1 MASVKF
7 LESNAQLEKE
17 IRKALADEINKTL
30 KPQVAQLETKLKPV
44 FRNALQKSPEI
55 NSLSSSSGTLR
66 LEFGLDSDPSA
77 AIIDAVI
84 ESLNVEWVKV
94 NPVNFAGGLIV
105 TIQPSDFNNL
115 LALPQANQSIIG
127 GSLPWLSWLLTLGDS
142 IIITGYGVEFGSFP
156 NTRTGQAKM
165 STKFAPYKVN
175 SAFSGTIDDNFI
187 TRAIEKT
194 TPEVEKIIRRML

>member
-7 LESNAQLEKE
+7 LESNSQLEKK

-44 FRNALQKSPEI
+44 FRSALQKSPEI
-55 NSLSSSSGTLR
+55 NSLSSSGGTLR

-77 AIIDAVI
+77 AIINAVI

-94 NPVNFAGGLIV
+94 NPTNFSGGLIV

-115 LALPQANQSIIG
+115 LTLPQGSQSITG
-127 GSLPWLSWLLTLGDS
+127 GSLPWLSWLLTLGDTV
-142 IIITGYGVEFGSFP
+142 IITGYGVEFGSFP

>member
-7 LESNAQLEKE
+7 LESNSQLEKQ

-44 FRNALQKSPEI
+44 FRSALQKSPEI

-77 AIIDAVI
+77 AIINAVI

-94 NPVNFAGGLIV
+94 NPTNFSGGLIV

-115 LALPQANQSIIG
+115 LTLPQGNQSIIG
-127 GSLPWLSWLLTLGDS
+127 GSLPWLSWLLTLGDTV
-142 IIITGYGVEFGSFP
+142 IITGYGVEFGSFP

>member
-7 LESNAQLEKE
+7 LESNSQLEKQ

-30 KPQVAQLETKLKPV
+30 KPQVTQLETKLKPV
-44 FRNALQKSPEI
+44 FRSALQKSPEI

-77 AIIDAVI
+77 AIINAVI

-94 NPVNFAGGLIV
+94 NPTNFLGGLIV

-115 LALPQANQSIIG
+115 LTLPQANQSIIG
-127 GSLPWLSWLLTLGDS
+127 GSLPWLSWLLTLGDTV
-142 IIITGYGVEFGSFP
+142 IITGYGVEFGSFP

>member
-44 FRNALQKSPEI
+44 FRSALQKSPEI

-66 LEFGLDSDPSA
+66 LEFGLDSDPYA

-94 NPVNFAGGLIV
+94 NPTNFSGGLIV
-105 TIQPSDFNNL
+105 TIQPSDVNNL

-127 GSLPWLSWLLTLGDS
+127 GSLPWLSRLLTLGDS

-194 TPEVEKIIRRML
+194 TPEVEKILRRML

>member
-7 LESNAQLEKE
+7 LESNSQLEKQ

-30 KPQVAQLETKLKPV
+30 KPQVTQLETKLKPV
-44 FRNALQKSPEI
+44 FRSALQKSPEI

-77 AIIDAVI
+77 AIINAVI

-94 NPVNFAGGLIV
+94 NPTNFSGGLIV

-115 LALPQANQSIIG
+115 LTLPQGNQSIIG
-127 GSLPWLSWLLTLGDS
+127 GSLPWLSWLLTLGDTV
-142 IIITGYGVEFGSFP
+142 IITGYGVEFGSFP

>member
-77 AIIDAVI
+77 AIINAVI

-94 NPVNFAGGLIV
+94 NPTNFSGGLIV

>member
-7 LESNAQLEKE
+7 LESNAQLEKQ

-77 AIIDAVI
+77 AIINAVI

-94 NPVNFAGGLIV
+94 NPTNFSGGLIV

-115 LALPQANQSIIG
+115 LTLPQGNQSIIG
-127 GSLPWLSWLLTLGDS
+127 GSLPWLSWLLTLGDAV
-142 IIITGYGVEFGSFP
+142 IITGYGVEFGSFP